1 MAKEKKGAIV
11 AIDGKEARAKALEVA
26 LGKIEKDFGKGSVMK
41 LGKKAEGMVV
51 EVLPT
56 GILSVDAAL
65 GVGGFPKGR
74 IVEIY
79 GPESSG
85 KTTLA
90 LHAVAS
96 CQNAGGTAA
105 FIDAEHALDPVYAK
119 KLGVDIDELY
129 VSQPDNGEQALDIC
143 EALVRSGAIDIVVVD
158 SVAAL
163 VPRAEIE
170 GDMGDSHV
178 GLQARLMSQA
188 LRKITGVVSNTK
200 CIVIFINQLREKV
213 GVMYGNPETTT
224 GGKALK
230 FYASIRIDIRKS
242 EAIKEGK
249 EVVGNKTKIKIVKN
263 KVAPP
268 FRSTTVEV
276 LYGEGI
282 SRLGEVLDYSV
293 DKDLIKKS
301 GSFYSYNGE
310 RIGQGR
316 DNVKAWLKANP
327 EVVKDLEDKIRE
339 ELLKDPTALAEEPIE
354 TSDDED
360 DDDAKEF
367 ELDKESSSEPSSEQN
382 NESFDEFVNG
392 VDREAVS

>member
-1 MAKEKKGAIV
+1 M
-11 AIDGKEARAKALEVA
+11 
-26 LGKIEKDFGKGSVMK
+26 
-41 LGKKAEGMVV
+41 
-51 EVLPT
+51 
-56 GILSVDAAL
+56 
-65 GVGGFPKGR
+65 
-74 IVEIY
+74 
-79 GPESSG
+79 
-85 KTTLA
+85 
-90 LHAVAS
+90 
-96 CQNAGGTAA
+96 
-105 FIDAEHALDPVYAK
+105 
-119 KLGVDIDELY
+119 
-129 VSQPDNGEQALDIC
+129 
-143 EALVRSGAIDIVVVD
+143 
-158 SVAAL
+158 
-163 VPRAEIE
+163 
-170 GDMGDSHV
+170 
-178 GLQARLMSQA
+178 
-188 LRKITGVVSNTK
+188 
-200 CIVIFINQLREKV
+200 
-213 GVMYGNPETTT
+213 
-224 GGKALK
+224 
-230 FYASIRIDIRKS
+230 
-242 EAIKEGK
+242 
-249 EVVGNKTKIKIVKN
+249 
-263 KVAPP
+263 
-268 FRSTTVEV
+268 EV